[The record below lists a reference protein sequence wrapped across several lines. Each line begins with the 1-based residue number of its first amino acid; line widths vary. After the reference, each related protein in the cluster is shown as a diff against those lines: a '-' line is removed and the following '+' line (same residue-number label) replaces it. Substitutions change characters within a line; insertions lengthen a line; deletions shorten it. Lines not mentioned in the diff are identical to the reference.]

1 MKIRR
6 QVVKWLDID
15 DEKIRLPNKFMRFLS
30 FFTILSLLILFFFFN
45 FKFTLPAQ
53 NDQCKRGSVMIGEI
67 GCVIQAGQSGE
78 NIKIAEMRK
87 ERESLKERK
96 KTEAARERKRDSF
109 NLAFEFLKSRKVG
122 WGCFTY
128 AFNFFYNGHLSIF

>member
-1 MKIRR
+1 
-6 QVVKWLDID
+6 
-15 DEKIRLPNKFMRFLS
+15 
-30 FFTILSLLILFFFFN
+30 
-45 FKFTLPAQ
+45 
-53 NDQCKRGSVMIGEI
+53 MIGEI

-87 ERESLKERK
+87 ERESLKEKK
-96 KTEAARERKRDSF
+96 KTEAARERKRDRL

-128 AFNFFYNGHLSIF
+128 AFNLFYNGHLSIFLKYLSVTI